1 MRRPRLIVVCG
12 IPGAG
17 KSTFARR
24 ASDRWGA
31 ASFASETFA
40 EQLGPAARAASG
52 DLSKEAIAHAYA
64 AMRDAAAEA
73 LSRSPLVLAV
83 GSFRAEPQRKLFRD
97 NPPSRCPGRTP
108 QRVKGRRNARHVC
121 VVPNERAMLRPECI
135 ARPDARAQTRFPRD
149 EAFRRLLMRHRHVA
163 RRRHGGERFEDR
175 RQGLGG
181 GVQRHVG
188 GVQAQGPDGGV
199 VHAGRE
205 GVGDRVPEHGE
216 EAGASADLHAALP
229 SPGVRRRP

>member
-97 NPPSRCPGRTP
+97 MALERGADATTVRVSCPVATAAE
-108 QRVKGRRNARHVC
+108 RVR
-121 VVPNERAMLRPECI
+121 
-135 ARPDARAQTRFPRD
+135 
-149 EAFRRLLMRHRHVA
+149 A
-163 RRRHGGERFEDR
+163 RRALGERGPGEDAIR
-175 RQGLGG
+175 RIDAELD
-181 GVQRHVG
+181 
-188 GVQAQGPDGGV
+188 QARGIDAVLTNEGTV
-199 VHAGRE
+199 EDYHRRIDRLIEALAAG
-205 GVGDRVPEHGE
+205 D
-216 EAGASADLHAALP
+216 AAL
-229 SPGVRRRP
+229 GAGMVAQAAQMKGN